1 MGNDKSKWA
10 DALIISAMTAIGLF
24 IAIIL
29 YPFLHE
35 SGHSLAAFVVGAD
48 VIEFRVLP
56 VPYVMCNVA
65 SLTEIQQMIIGVSG
79 MALPVIIALV
89 IPKRWFWTWYIRFV
103 LLGISLLA
111 FTISVVTLL
120 LPNGAAI
127 NPQDDM
133 LQVLNLWLGS
143 KNSLLFMVCAIGIS
157 ILLRIVFDKPI
168 KRFCMK
174 FGI

>member
-1 MGNDKSKWA
+1 MENKKSKWT
-10 DALIISAMTAIGLF
+10 DALIIFAMAGIGLF

-48 VIEFRVLP
+48 VTEFCVLP

-79 MALPVIIALV
+79 MAFPIIIALV

-111 FTISVVTLL
+111 FI
-120 LPNGAAI
+120 I
-127 NPQDDM
+127 Y
-133 LQVLNLWLGS
+133 S
-143 KNSLLFMVCAIGIS
+143 K
-157 ILLRIVFDKPI
+157 
-168 KRFCMK
+168 
-174 FGI
+174 